1 MTFRYLKNTSIL
13 KTFRYKAEKKECNQ
27 YLYTHHLY
35 LRTVYLAAY
44 TSCRYLSTKPF
55 KFVDYMKFHTKMLH
69 HIILH
74 NIVANSL
81 LVNEILFPNIQPMGF
96 FCVFFLPQLTLKGF
110 LYCFFSQSG
119 SYQRPHTMSVTSQG
133 SCKLGHWSVHP
144 FYFCPLVEPPDHL
157 S

>member
-81 LVNEILFPNIQPMGF
+81 LVNEILFPNIQPMGLF
-96 FCVFFLPQLTLKGF
+96 FIFCASIDPQRFFILLFFLVRILPKTSYYVCYIPRF
-110 LYCFFSQSG
+110 L
-119 SYQRPHTMSVTSQG
+119 
-133 SCKLGHWSVHP
+133 
-144 FYFCPLVEPPDHL
+144 
-157 S
+157 